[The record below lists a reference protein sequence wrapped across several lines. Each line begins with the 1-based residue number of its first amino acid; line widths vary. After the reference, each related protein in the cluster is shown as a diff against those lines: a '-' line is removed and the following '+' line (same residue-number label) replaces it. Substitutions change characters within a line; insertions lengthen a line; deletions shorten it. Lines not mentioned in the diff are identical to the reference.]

1 MTRFTATSLIFVGA
15 LALSAAGCKDKGAKE
30 APKATDTEPVPAAAG
45 EGAEA
50 AAPRPA
56 EPSPEPGGAATYTT
70 EQACDKAIA
79 MFEQMGAAVSNNKGN
94 CDGMGEALQ
103 KVVDDNKEF
112 MAWGKESDKDP
123 AKKKEFDEKCGPRM
137 TPVMEKMGAS
147 MEGAQA
153 CGTNEKVKAALSSLE

>member
-1 MTRFTATSLIFVGA
+1 MTRFTATLMIFVGA
-15 LALSAAGCKDKGAKE
+15 LALSAAGCKEKGANE
-30 APKATDTEPVPAAAG
+30 APKATETEPVPAAAS

-50 AAPRPA
+50 AAPQPA
-56 EPSPEPGGAATYTT
+56 EPSAEPGGATYTT
-70 EQACDKAIA
+70 EQACDKALA
-79 MFEQMGAAVSNNKGN
+79 MFEQMGAALSDNKGN
-94 CDGMGEALQ
+94 CDAMGEALQ

-123 AKKKEFDEKCGPRM
+123 ARKKEFDEKCEPRM

-147 MEGAQA
+147 MESAQA